1 MRTQGANRLIF
12 VLLLVF
18 LLFLLTAIFES
29 YSPTSTLTQPI
40 LPSNRKSMSIVWN
53 ASWFVKLSVC
63 GTVTNEAR
71 GRASVVEPCSV
82 LHVSGYG
89 IYSLRGVVCG

>member
-1 MRTQGANRLIF
+1 M
-12 VLLLVF
+12 
-18 LLFLLTAIFES
+18 
-29 YSPTSTLTQPI
+29 
-40 LPSNRKSMSIVWN
+40 WN

-63 GTVTNEAR
+63 GTVTNGAR

-89 IYSLRGVVCG
+89 IYSLRGVECVGEEGWVSNDRRKGKRLWTSPLE